1 MKIIILVLL
10 LLLFSFNSQ
19 KILAHTL
26 DEEGTTT
33 VLMHAEP
40 NDKPLAKQATILHFQ
55 IKDSSHNFLL
65 TNCNC
70 SVSILKNGNLVQK
83 LEVKPVEGK
92 ASVYDA
98 YVTAIFQ
105 SDGTYV
111 VDFIGN
117 PKNKGGFKEFGAHFS
132 LNVAKPVY
140 ENNNTLKIPNY
151 ITYLGLFGVVGTTI
165 FLVVRK
171 ISS

>member
-1 MKIIILVLL
+1 MKKVIFVVSILV
-10 LLLFSFNSQ
+10 FFASYSRIF
-19 KILAHTL
+19 AHES
-26 DEEGTTT
+26 DVEGTTT

-55 IKDSSHNFLL
+55 INDSSHNFLL

-83 LEVKPVEGK
+83 LEVKPVEGN

-111 VDFIGN
+111 VDFDGD
-117 PKNKGGFKEFGAHFS
+117 PKNNGGFKEFGAHFS

-140 ENNNTLKIPNY
+140 ENINTLKIPNY